1 MFLSKL
7 LAEPLAVAF
16 IAAYKLTLTMP
27 ASMSLERRIL
37 LHTFVAEVSCIS
49 RILLGFNG
57 SHQKADVYI
66 IINCFLIV
74 SSLYSS
80 YYQTRINNIKA
91 FIISILFFYLK
102 SINFKTFLSIHQ
114 ETTGP
119 EIWRDSAGK
128 VDALVAGNRN
138 NNRCREIPQGE
149 KPWNQGKRPENTGKL
164 IAVCRFTSFK
174 NNMGMVVFPGFRA
187 RYLSSQMFESYKHE
201 ADISLQGTATSLP
214 LG

>member
-37 LHTFVAEVSCIS
+37 LHTFVAE
-49 RILLGFNG
+49 
-57 SHQKADVYI
+57 
-66 IINCFLIV
+66 
-74 SSLYSS
+74 
-80 YYQTRINNIKA
+80 
-91 FIISILFFYLK
+91 
-102 SINFKTFLSIHQ
+102 

-164 IAVCRFTSFK
+164 IAV
-174 NNMGMVVFPGFRA
+174 VFPGFRA